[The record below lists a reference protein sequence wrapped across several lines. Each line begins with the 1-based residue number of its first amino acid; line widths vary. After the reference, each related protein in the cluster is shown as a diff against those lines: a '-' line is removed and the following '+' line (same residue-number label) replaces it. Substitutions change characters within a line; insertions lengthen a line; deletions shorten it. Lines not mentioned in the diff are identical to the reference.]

1 MSKHTMTMYGL
12 SQESNVSLIF
22 ENQSNIIHHINRIKE
37 KIYMINSIDGEKAF
51 DKIQHSFMIKKKK
64 KKKKNSQ
71 QARNIRELSQTDH
84 GNPCKT
90 YS

>member
-1 MSKHTMTMYGL
+1 MYGL

-51 DKIQHSFMIKKKK
+51 DKIQHPFMIKAL
-64 KKKKNSQ
+64 NTLE
-71 QARNIRELSQTDH
+71 IE
-84 GNPCKT
+84 GNFLKL
-90 YS
+90 